1 WVASP
6 QQPSAAYGRDGVEV
20 KPFFLPN
27 LFSLSFLIAAA
38 YLQIAGFLPLLSFY
52 SLSLSLR
59 TTARATRK
67 IHSVMD
73 GAPPPGAAG
82 AGGPAPFLLK
92 TYDMVD
98 DPSTNDIVSW
108 SSANNS
114 FVVWNPPEFARV
126 LLPTYFKHNN
136 FSSFI
141 RQLNTYGF
149 RKIHPERW
157 EFANDEFVKDQKHL
171 LKNIHRRKP
180 IHSHSHPPGSL
191 VDPERAAFEEEID
204 KLSREKTSL
213 ESNIYN
219 FQQHRSTAKVQLED
233 FLQRLDGVEK
243 RQKQLLIFF
252 EKALQNPTFVEHLS
266 RKIESTDLS
275 AYNKKRRLPQV
286 DHVQPVAESSLVDS
300 HSNFRVEFGNVFH
313 QDFSSK
319 LRLELSPAVSDMNLV
334 SHSTQSS
341 NEDGES
347 PQKKLS
353 EVEPKGAQTRT
364 ALTFAPETLELADTG
379 ASFTFKMDSC
389 LSRRATAAES
399 SKLHSLEPS
408 SEEGDS
414 HISCQLNLTLA
425 SCPLRVNRNSYSAR
439 SPQIDCQ
446 EIGKLAESRF
456 FANGKESDSGVSSNR
471 NVAAEATNLA
481 SSQEAPSN
489 NQVNPAPPDRVN
501 DVFWEQFLT
510 ERPGCSDNE
519 EAMSN
524 YRANP
529 CDEQDEGR
537 AVHGISRNIKNMDQ
551 LTL

>member
-1 WVASP
+1 
-6 QQPSAAYGRDGVEV
+6 
-20 KPFFLPN
+20 
-27 LFSLSFLIAAA
+27 
-38 YLQIAGFLPLLSFY
+38 
-52 SLSLSLR
+52 
-59 TTARATRK
+59 
-67 IHSVMD
+67 MD
-73 GAPPPGAAG
+73 GAPQSAG

-98 DPSTNDIVSW
+98 DASTNDIVSW
-108 SSANNS
+108 SSTNNS
-114 FVVWNPPEFARV
+114 FVVWNPPEFARL

-157 EFANDEFVKDQKHL
+157 EFANDEFLKDQKHL
-171 LKNIHRRKP
+171 LKNIYRRKP

-219 FQQHRSTAKVQLED
+219 FKQHQSTAKPKLED
-233 FLQRLDGVEK
+233 FLQRLDGIEQ
-243 RQKQLLIFF
+243 RQKQLLNFF

-266 RKIESTDLS
+266 RKIESMDLS
-275 AYNKKRRLPQV
+275 AYKKRRLPQV

-300 HSNFRVEFGNVFH
+300 HSNFRMEFGNVFH
-313 QDFSSK
+313 QDFSNK

-334 SHSTQSS
+334 SRSTQSS

-353 EVEPKGAQTRT
+353 EVEPKGVQTRT

-389 LSRRATAAES
+389 LSRKTTTAES
-399 SKLHSLEPS
+399 SKLISLEPS

-414 HISCQLNLTLA
+414 LSCQLNLTLA
-425 SCPLRVNRNSYSAR
+425 SCPLQVNRNSYSAR

-456 FANGKESDSGVSSNR
+456 FANGKESDSGVSSNL

-481 SSQEAPSN
+481 SSQEDPSN

-529 CDEQDEGR
+529 HDEQDEGR
-537 AVHGISRNIKNMDQ
+537 SAHGISRNIKNMDQ

>member
-1 WVASP
+1 
-6 QQPSAAYGRDGVEV
+6 
-20 KPFFLPN
+20 
-27 LFSLSFLIAAA
+27 
-38 YLQIAGFLPLLSFY
+38 
-52 SLSLSLR
+52 
-59 TTARATRK
+59 
-67 IHSVMD
+67 MD
-73 GAPPPGAAG
+73 GAPSSAAG
-82 AGGPAPFLLK
+82 TGGPAPFLLK

-98 DPSTNDIVSW
+98 DSSTDDIVSW
-108 SSANNS
+108 SSTNCS
-114 FVVWNPPEFARV
+114 FVVWNPPEFARI

-157 EFANDEFVKDQKHL
+157 EFANDDFVKDQKHL

-180 IHSHSHPPGSL
+180 IHSHSHPPGSH
-191 VDPERAAFEEEID
+191 VDPERAAFEEEIE

-213 ESNIYN
+213 ESNIYS
-219 FQQHRSTAKVQLED
+219 FKQHQSTAKLRVED
-233 FLQRLDGVEK
+233 FQQRLDGIEK
-243 RQKQLLIFF
+243 RQKQLLNFF

-266 RKIESTDLS
+266 RKIESMDLS

-286 DHVQPVAESSLVDS
+286 DHMQPVAESSFGDS
-300 HSNFRVEFGNVFH
+300 HRMDFGNVFH

-319 LRLELSPAVSDMNLV
+319 LRLELSPALSDMNLV
-334 SHSTQSS
+334 SRSTQSS

-353 EVEPKGAQTRT
+353 EVEPRGVQTRT
-364 ALTFAPETLELADTG
+364 ALVFAPETLELADTG

-389 LSRRATAAES
+389 LSRRTTTAES
-399 SKLHSLEPS
+399 PKLHSLEPS
-408 SEEGDS
+408 SDEGDS

-425 SCPLRVNRNSYSAR
+425 SCPLPVNRNTYSAR

-446 EIGKLAESRF
+446 EIGKLAESNF
-456 FANGKESDSGVSSNR
+456 FANGKESDSGISSSR

-489 NQVNPAPPDRVN
+489 NQVNPAAPDRVN

-519 EAMSN
+519 EAISN

-529 CDEQDEGR
+529 YDEHDEGR
-537 AVHGISRNIKNMDQ
+537 SVHGISKNIKNMDQ